1 MNGATEN
8 VLDTTVSFIGGGAMA
23 QAIAGGIVQTRTM
36 ESKYIH
42 ASAASNRFE
51 NWWTSRGMSFTT
63 NNAECLEK
71 SQVIILSVK
80 PHLYSDVIL
89 RLADQGVR
97 AENRLWVS
105 IMAGVT
111 LDDLQS
117 AISTISGSG
126 ATDKVV
132 RTIPN
137 TPCKV
142 GEGSVAVTYNSNC
155 TEKDKNIV
163 SQIFSGVSRCVEIPE
178 RLQNAFAA
186 MAGSG
191 PAYIYQVIEAMAD
204 GAVMMGIPRPLA
216 IEHAA
221 ATVRGAATMVL
232 EGDKHSAQLKDEVCS
247 PGGSTIRGV
256 QKLEEGGV
264 RAAFMSAIQA
274 AANRN
279 EELGKK

>member
-1 MNGATEN
+1 MAAS
-8 VLDTTVSFIGGGAMA
+8 VSVSFIGGGAMA
-23 QAIAGGIVQTRTM
+23 QAIAGGILDSRTL
-36 ESKYIH
+36 ESGYIH

-51 NWWTSRGMSFTT
+51 SWWTSRGMSFTT
-63 NNAECLEK
+63 DNAECLNK
-71 SQVIILSVK
+71 SQVIVLAVK
-80 PHLYSDVIL
+80 PHLYTEVFRSF
-89 RLADQGVR
+89 ADKGIK
-97 AENRLWVS
+97 AKDKLWVS

-111 LDDLQS
+111 LADLQA
-117 AISTISGSG
+117 AICSISGAG
-126 ATDKVV
+126 LEDRVV

-142 GEGSVAVTYNSNC
+142 REGSVAVTYNTNC
-155 TEKDKNIV
+155 TTEDKNIV
-163 SQIFSGVSRCVEIPE
+163 TKIFSGVARVNEIPE

-204 GAVMMGIPRPLA
+204 GGVMMGLPRALA

-221 ATVRGAATMVL
+221 ATVRGAATMVM

-264 RAAFMSAIQA
+264 RIAFINAIQA
-274 AANRN
+274 ACNRN
-279 EELGKK
+279 QELGKK